1 MICSFYTKKIF
12 SKLTCLLSQALPYK
26 KRYCELKSHNIFFI
40 WQLFVF
46 YILYCLGDF
55 IMFAKQQFLRC
66 TAYSYYNDLR
76 NFSSETTSVAITLSS
91 KYKTVVSISK
101 RAIILTI
108 HFLTDSYYEGKHFI
122 HCQSTIYIKVS
133 ISYY

>member
-26 KRYCELKSHNIFFI
+26 KRYCELKSHNIFFYMAVI
-40 WQLFVF
+40 C
-46 YILYCLGDF
+46 ILYCLGDF

-66 TAYSYYNDLR
+66 TAYSYHNSLR
-76 NFSSETTSVAITLSS
+76 SFSSETTSVLITLSS
-91 KYKTVVSISK
+91 KYKVAISISK

-122 HCQSTIYIKVS
+122 HCQSNIYIIKVS